1 MGIMNIDLKKPVII
15 LDAIIKGRF
24 IETAK
29 LALDTG
35 ASNVMIPWRIAKA
48 LGFNPEMS
56 NEKTEVITASGTEF
70 APIIILD
77 SVKVLGNEVKNVRAI
92 VHNLPSKSYVDGLLG
107 LSFLKNFNVKLNF
120 REGFLEIE

>member
-1 MGIMNIDLKKPVII
+1 MNIDLKKPVII

-120 REGFLEIE
+120 KEGTLEIE